1 MADKPLAT
9 RDLVESILELRGEV
23 ERRLMRNKYF
33 LALKKL
39 DELLEA
45 IRPLEAEVIEEEGP
59 EVPSPSLTGAGSP
72 SRDASLQQRL
82 TAETTAA
89 TAQRH
94 DWDRETETPAPE
106 PAKTESD
113 WAASEQTTA
122 IDDTLVLDERHE
134 RPAETRQFSR
144 ESSELLADDDEQ
156 FMYRAERA

>member
-59 EVPSPSLTGAGSP
+59 EVPSASLTGASASP
-72 SRDASLQQRL
+72 HDPSLQQRL
-82 TAETTAA
+82 TAETAP
-89 TAQRH
+89 AQPH
-94 DWDRETETPAPE
+94 EWDRESETPEAPH
-106 PAKTESD
+106 AKPESD

-122 IDDTLVLDERHE
+122 IDDTLVLDEKLE
-134 RPAETRQFSR
+134 RPAETSQFSR

-156 FMYRAERA
+156 FMYRADIGT